1 MRAARAYRSAN
12 ARCEASA
19 IAAARAEGAKI
30 GRRRLS
36 TIDFRLSTIEAA
48 HGARLLMIESRPLN
62 VEDVILMVEAQI
74 LMVEAR
80 KKESF
85 DFRLS
90 TIDYR

>member
-1 MRAARAYRSAN
+1 
-12 ARCEASA
+12 
-19 IAAARAEGAKI
+19 
-30 GRRRLS
+30 
-36 TIDFRLSTIEAA
+36 
-48 HGARLLMIESRPLN
+48 MIESRPLN

-80 KKESF
+80 KNSSF